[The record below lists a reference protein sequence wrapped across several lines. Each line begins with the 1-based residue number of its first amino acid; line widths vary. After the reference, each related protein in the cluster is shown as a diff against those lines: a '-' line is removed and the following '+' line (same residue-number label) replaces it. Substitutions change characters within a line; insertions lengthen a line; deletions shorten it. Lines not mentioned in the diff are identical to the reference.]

1 MRMGRKCVANKDAH
15 LRGGEQRTS
24 FVERSQ
30 EAGLVSCLHYPARGG
45 VARTISET
53 GGPRRG
59 FVCSVHLHCK
69 RNERGGLI

>member
-45 VARTISET
+45 WHELFQRQEGL
-53 GGPRRG
+53 GGDLSAPCICIANG
-59 FVCSVHLHCK
+59 MNVVD
-69 RNERGGLI
+69 

>member
-45 VARTISET
+45 GGTNYFRDRRASEGICLLRAFALQT
-53 GGPRRG
+53 
-59 FVCSVHLHCK
+59 
-69 RNERGGLI
+69 E